1 MERDAADLRRSP
13 RRGRTQPDAER
24 RVAHGAARRREQA
37 RIEGSADCRIGRR
50 RLKSQ
55 NSSTRS
61 VLPDAK
67 QQRRIAWAARI
78 GGSPKLSA
86 KTSKGTAEWRYVD
99 EGLLSQRVRQLH
111 DTQEALIFR
120 HFQRFHR
127 KSTQPSLRL
136 MWNVRR
142 TIPASADV
150 WQRGH
155 GISSRIF

>member
-78 GGSPKLSA
+78 GGLHPRALPSGATLTKGFYLSV
-86 KTSKGTAEWRYVD
+86 YVN
-99 EGLLSQRVRQLH
+99 S
-111 DTQEALIFR
+111 
-120 HFQRFHR
+120 
-127 KSTQPSLRL
+127 
-136 MWNVRR
+136 M
-142 TIPASADV
+142 
-150 WQRGH
+150 
-155 GISSRIF
+155 